1 MIQFTPDAKH
11 LTANADTRA
20 ETREKSSE
28 NGSVKTRVKTRVKIL
43 KLIQENPEI
52 TITQIAEILNLG
64 KKGIEWQLKKLKSEK
79 IIQRIGPARGGHWKI
94 TQPED

>member
-28 NGSVKTRVKTRVKIL
+28 NGSVKTRVKIL